1 MKTRAQ
7 EPAAET
13 RTAAAGDVVRAALA
27 VPGLPLDSATRERF
41 EAAFACDLGHV
52 RIHTDAL
59 AARAARELDAVA
71 FALGRDVFF
80 STGAYE
86 PHSRR
91 GGALVAHELSHAIE
105 DPRTVDPATAGGLQV
120 AAPDSATERSATTA
134 AGTLDRVAFAVAP
147 APAPRAQRPQ
157 IARFAAGLLLRDPRD
172 PAQLVGTLVTMI
184 KVALANDP
192 DDKLG
197 RVRRSIDFLDA
208 DTRKLALEQL
218 SHDLLS
224 PDWQHL
230 SELLEK
236 SAPAATEGGD
246 AREAPPVDA
255 DAKEDQAEKEA
266 SPNAAVTEEAAPD
279 EEQAGDADAAAPKLD
294 DGQEKAKGK
303 DGKRDAGE
311 ARDPA
316 AAKNGTQ
323 LHGAHPHRKKRAGG
337 GAHAHLQRPR
347 GGGGHVALPSISI
360 PEPAEGPEPA
370 SETATPESEDGAPG
384 ESEPIAEA
392 QAPVADEVPAADERP
407 VAADD
412 TRAALAEP
420 AAESAAVEEDAAADE
435 APPEEAPAA
444 EGEPEA
450 AAPDADASAESAHAE
465 IEAPA
470 AEGAAPAAQL
480 TDVPSE
486 TDDNSETPHGGG
498 SSGSAI
504 PEPAEDPAAA
514 VPVDGEPAAVLGAVA
529 DEAPDRLDAALNDV
543 RGAIGRTVGSDRQE
557 LAAHPPELSA
567 ATAARA
573 AALEDPGA
581 AAPMAAAG
589 AASID
594 RVPAGSPP
602 PSVALP
608 PAPEPAP
615 AAAIPTPRI
624 TSDADGHIT
633 ADDAREVSEAV
644 EDLPTTDPA
653 LDQPLKPAPDVDLSG
668 AANPDL
674 ADQQRDKLTEA
685 TTAAASAGRTDAAAL
700 LGEDHIVPAQPLGR
714 VRGEVPPASAGGGAG
729 AAAPGAEPDRA
740 VAIVAREKSAS
751 DVTAAA
757 HAGSADLAAK
767 RTEQHAKET
776 QQRADS
782 QQALDDE
789 ITQNAAEQRKTRESA
804 RLQVRTQRK
813 GWNKEQDDLVTTT
826 AGDGAKAVVDARA
839 DIKQKSSDAHAK
851 AQAEVDK
858 TNSENDATRKEAEK
872 KARDEKARAKQE
884 SDDAGFFS
892 RVASAIGSFFD
903 KIASA
908 IHGFFNWARD
918 QIKKAIA
925 AVTKLVSDIIDA
937 VRDVIVGLIK
947 AVGDVL
953 IAIGDRMLAAFPALR
968 DRFRATIHGLV
979 DKAVNAVNEL
989 ADGLKKGITALL
1001 NLLGK
1006 ALTALLDAYEALY
1019 MAALDLVAGAVKR
1032 ALAAAK
1038 ALIDA
1043 IGTFAVLIRDIARN
1057 PGQWISNFGSACVDG
1072 VKNHLWTEL
1081 KAAVKEW
1088 FNSKVEAV
1096 VGVGKFIYNAL
1107 FKGGFSFRRIAAMAW
1122 TAVKA
1127 AIPPAIIQFLI
1138 EKVIAMIVPA
1148 AGAVMAIIEGL
1159 QAAWATV
1166 SRIIAAF
1173 EKFVAFLKAVKDGN
1187 AGILLARTIAAAAVA
1202 VIDFTANF
1210 IISKIG
1216 KAAKSLGTK
1225 LKSIA
1230 AKLMALAKRG
1240 LKAVG
1245 RAAKAVGKLA
1255 VRAIRAGGRGL
1266 RAAGRAIRDSRIG
1279 RAVRGSRAGRFIGT
1293 QAQRVKKA
1301 VADGKERFNKW
1312 RERRRE
1318 NAKARHD
1325 AKVARAKA
1333 ELPGKIGALV
1343 EAHQSAFLLRARLA
1357 IWRLS
1362 YGLRTLAIANRTRE
1376 SFDVTASASPPW
1388 MVFEKIALQLGAQL
1402 QQTLRKVAMSLRNV
1416 PRVRNAFNRLYR
1428 QRMLKSGLRIG
1439 TEDNPHV
1446 IEPGPGVV
1454 AEAFFQAANPARP
1467 WTSSKYRTLNA
1478 PDLVTMNQT
1487 FSRGSGHIFVRN
1499 AGTYEDMVATADAIT
1514 TGRKTPE
1521 QKAQMFGRLE
1531 QQMIKGG
1538 FTPELMRTPGF
1549 KNVASL
1555 APFEQV
1561 RIEEMARNRAQ
1572 IVRQSMQ
1579 MRQLASGVA
1588 PSLESGLIDRNPMAL
1603 KGAVRAS
1610 NAADLQL
1617 GFKPQQ
1623 EYASPANS
1631 AKVEAFMD
1639 SELELVIRELYA
1651 LMTTTEPMIAT
1662 KDGLEHYVQQKFE
1675 EYLRVHVMSDFDL

>member
-1 MKTRAQ
+1 MKARSPAPAADTRA
-7 EPAAET
+7 PAADD
-13 RTAAAGDVVRAALA
+13 AVRAALS
-27 VPGLPLDSATRERF
+27 VPGLPLDPATRERF

-91 GGALVAHELSHAIE
+91 GRALVAHELSHAIE
-105 DPRTVDPATAGGLQV
+105 DPRTVDPAAAGGLQV
-120 AAPDSATERSATTA
+120 AAPDSATERSATA
-134 AGTLDRVAFAVAP
+134 AASFAVAP
-147 APAPRAQRPQ
+147 VPAPRAPRPQ

-172 PAQLVGTLVTMI
+172 PAQLVGTLVTTI

-224 PDWQHL
+224 PDWQRL

-236 SAPAATEGGD
+236 AGPAATEGGD
-246 AREAPPVDA
+246 AREAPPVSAEDDETEKDA
-255 DAKEDQAEKEA
+255 TP
-266 SPNAAVTEEAAPD
+266 SAAVTEEEKPD
-279 EEQAGDADAAAPKLD
+279 SEPASETDGMDAAKADK
-294 DGQEKAKGK
+294 GQEKAQGKG
-303 DGKRDAGE
+303 GKPDAGDE
-311 ARDPA
+311 RDPA
-316 AAKNGTQ
+316 AAKHGMQ
-323 LHGAHPHRKKRAGG
+323 LDGAHPHRKKRAGG
-337 GAHAHLQRPR
+337 GAHAHVQRPR
-347 GGGGHVALPSISI
+347 AAGGHVALPSVSV

-370 SETATPESEDGAPG
+370 ADAAMPDAEAEAAAAPTGDTAPIDQAETDEAETAGDEAPVATEDASAAATQPAAEPAIAEEDPTAAEAPA
-384 ESEPIAEA
+384 EEAPIAEGQPETEA
-392 QAPVADEVPAADERP
+392 ETAP
-407 VAADD
+407 
-412 TRAALAEP
+412 
-420 AAESAAVEEDAAADE
+420 
-435 APPEEAPAA
+435 
-444 EGEPEA
+444 
-450 AAPDADASAESAHAE
+450 PDADVSDESAHAE

-486 TDDNSETPHGGG
+486 ADDNSETPHGGG
-498 SSGSAI
+498 GSGSAI
-504 PEPAEDPAAA
+504 PEPAEEPVAA
-514 VPVDGEPAAVLGAVA
+514 VPAEGEPAAVLAAVA

-543 RGAIGRTVGSDRQE
+543 RGSVGRTVGSDRQE

-581 AAPMAAAG
+581 ATPQAAAG
-589 AASID
+589 VAKID

-602 PSVALP
+602 ASAQLP

-615 AAAIPTPRI
+615 AAAIPAPRI

-644 EDLPTTDPA
+644 EDLPTSDPA
-653 LDQPLKPAPDVDLSG
+653 LDQPLDPVPDVVLSG
-668 AANPDL
+668 ATDPNL

-685 TTAAASAGRTDAAAL
+685 TTAAASAGRADAAAP
-700 LGEDHIVPAQPLGR
+700 LGEGHIVPEHPLGR

-729 AAAPGAEPDRA
+729 AAPPAGEPDRA
-740 VAIVAREKSAS
+740 VAIVAREKSAG
-751 DVTAAA
+751 DVAAA
-757 HAGSADLAAK
+757 ARAGSADLADK
-767 RTEQHAKET
+767 RAEQHAKET

-782 QQALDDE
+782 QKALDDE
-789 ITQNAAEQRKTRESA
+789 ITQSAAEQRQTRERA
-804 RLQVRTQRK
+804 RLEVRTQRK

-826 AGDGAKAVVDARA
+826 AGDGSKAVVDARA
-839 DIKQKSSDAHAK
+839 DIKKKSADAHSK
-851 AQAEVDK
+851 AQAEVEK
-858 TNSENDATRKEAEK
+858 TNRENEATRKDAEK

-892 RVASAIGSFFD
+892 RVASAIGSFFN

-908 IHGFFNWARD
+908 IHGFFDWARD

-937 VRDVIVGLIK
+937 VRDAIVGLIK

-953 IAIGDRMLAAFPALR
+953 IAIGDTMLAAFPALR

-1006 ALTALLDAYEALY
+1006 ALTALLDAYEAIF
-1019 MAALDLVAGAVKR
+1019 MAALDVVAGAVKR

-1043 IGTFAVLIRDIARN
+1043 IGTFAVLIRDIARG

-1122 TAVKA
+1122 AAVQA

-1159 QAAWATV
+1159 QAAWATD
-1166 SRIIAAF
+1166 SRIIAAI
-1173 EKFVAFLKAVKDGN
+1173 ERFVAFLKAVKGGN

-1230 AKLMALAKRG
+1230 AKLMELAKRG
-1240 LKAVG
+1240 IKAVG

-1255 VRAIRAGGRGL
+1255 VRAVRAAGRGI
-1266 RAAGRAIRDSRIG
+1266 RAAGRALRDSRIG
-1279 RAVRGSRAGRFIGT
+1279 RAVRGSRAGRFIGD
-1293 QAQRVKKA
+1293 QAQKVKKA
-1301 VADGKERFNKW
+1301 AAGAKERFNKW

-1325 AKVARAKA
+1325 AKVARGKA

-1357 IWRLS
+1357 IWRIS
-1362 YGLRTLAIANRTRE
+1362 YGLRTLAIANRTNE
-1376 SFDVTASASPPW
+1376 SFDIHASASPSW
-1388 MVFEKIALQLGAQL
+1388 TVFERIALQLGEKL
-1402 QQTLRKVAMSLRNV
+1402 QQTLRAVAQSLRDV
-1416 PRVRNAFNRLYR
+1416 PRVKNAFARLYR

-1439 TEDNPHV
+1439 TASNPHV
-1446 IEPGPGVV
+1446 VEPGPGVV

-1478 PDLVTMNQT
+1478 PDLVTVNQT
-1487 FSRGSGHIFVRN
+1487 YSRGAGHIYVRGG
-1499 AGTYEDMVATADAIT
+1499 GTYEDMLETAEGIT
-1514 TGRKTPE
+1514 TGRKSAA

-1531 QQMIKGG
+1531 QQLVKGG
-1538 FTPELMRTPGF
+1538 FTPELMRAPGF
-1549 KNVASL
+1549 NNVASL

-1572 IVRQSMQ
+1572 LVRQSMQ
-1579 MRQLASGVA
+1579 MRQLAAGVA
-1588 PSLESGLIDRNPMAL
+1588 PSLEVGLIDRNPMAI

-1610 NAADLQL
+1610 NAEDLRL
-1617 GFKPQQ
+1617 MGTSQQ
-1623 EYASPANS
+1623 QYASAANP
-1631 AKVEAFMD
+1631 AKVEAFMN
-1639 SELELVIRELYA
+1639 SELELIVRELYA

-1662 KDGLEHYVQQKFE
+1662 RDGLERYVRQKFE
-1675 EYLRVHVMSDFDL
+1675 DYLRAHVMSDFDL